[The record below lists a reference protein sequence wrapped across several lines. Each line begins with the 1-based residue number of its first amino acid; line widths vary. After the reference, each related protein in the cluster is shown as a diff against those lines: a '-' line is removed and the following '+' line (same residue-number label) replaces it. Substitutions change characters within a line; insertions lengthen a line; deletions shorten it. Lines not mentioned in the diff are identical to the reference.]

1 MLILKQWHLLL
12 IFCISFIMKII
23 LTKGIYMFKKYCLIS
38 TLYIGLFIPQQ
49 SFAYT
54 CWDYVGQKFNV
65 DPWLLFSIAQ
75 TESTFRN
82 GLKSRNSNGSYDL
95 GLMQINIIH
104 LPCFSKYGLNEEAL
118 RYDAC
123 RNVISAGS
131 LLRQSINKY
140 GYNIDGIGG
149 YHSNTPH
156 LRRAYGK
163 RVIENYNHLVNIY
176 FIHKEP
182 FSFERHH
189 TVWDHLKRTTPPL
202 KQQIS
207 IQQPKTIRNNNSYV
221 QPVVHR
227 TTYNYTFQQPYNQLQ
242 IQQQNNGNVVLTKFG
257 RSK

>member
-1 MLILKQWHLLL
+1 
-12 IFCISFIMKII
+12 
-23 LTKGIYMFKKYCLIS
+23 MFKKYCLVS
-38 TLYIGLFIPQQ
+38 TLCMGLFIPQQ

-75 TESTFRN
+75 TESAFTN
-82 GLKSRNSNGSYDL
+82 GLKSKNSNGSYDL
-95 GLMQINIIH
+95 GLMQINTIH
-104 LPCFSKYGLNEEAL
+104 LPHFSKHGLNEETL

-163 RVIENYNHLVNIY
+163 RVIDNYNQLVNVY

-189 TVWDHLKRTTPPL
+189 NVWGHLKRTTLPL
-202 KQQIS
+202 GQQIVVKQPRS
-207 IQQPKTIRNNNSYV
+207 DRNDNTYIQPA
-221 QPVVHR
+221 VHR
-227 TTYNYTFQQPYNQLQ
+227 TTYNYTFQQQPYNYTQM
-242 IQQQNNGNVVLTKFG
+242 QQNNGNVVLTKFG

>member
-1 MLILKQWHLLL
+1 M
-12 IFCISFIMKII
+12 I
-23 LTKGIYMFKKYCLIS
+23 LTKGIFMFKKYCLIS
-38 TLYIGLFIPQQ
+38 TLCIGLFIPQQ

-95 GLMQINIIH
+95 GLMQINTIH
-104 LPCFSKYGLNEEAL
+104 LPHFSKHGLNEEAL

-156 LRRAYGK
+156 LRRAYGR

-189 TVWDHLKRTTPPL
+189 NVWEHLKRTTPPL
-202 KQQIS
+202 RQQIA
-207 IQQPKTIRNNNSYV
+207 IQQPNTNRNNTYV

-227 TTYNYTFQQPYNQLQ
+227 TTYHYTFQKPYNQQQ

>member
-95 GLMQINIIH
+95 GLMQINTIH
-104 LPCFSKYGLNEEAL
+104 LPHFSKHGLNEEAL